1 MNYIVSSALMLTL
14 CCGTGVAREVPV
26 ALGVSGIDATAT
38 VDQTRED
45 QAREDTERGEHEG
58 SRLSA
63 PIEGTWILTIHR
75 VNQGITF
82 SALQSFTAGG
92 VTLAT
97 GTADRT
103 PPPPISP
110 LYGSWKRTG
119 HNRYAFTICFFFFDD
134 AGNALGM
141 LTTAASFRMED
152 DNRLTGSGTALTC
165 DINGDN
171 CSDINS
177 PITFTGKRLIPDNS
191 FR

>member
-1 MNYIVSSALMLTL
+1 MAIGNGNIKRKLGVLLIASA
-14 CCGTGVAREVPV
+14 AV
-26 ALGVSGIDATAT
+26 ALGVSGMSATAT
-38 VDQTRED
+38 ADQVRED
-45 QAREDTERGEHEG
+45 QARGEHER

-97 GTADRT
+97 GTVDRT
-103 PPPPISP
+103 PPPAISP

-119 HNRYAFTICFFFFDD
+119 HNRYVSTICFFFFDE

-141 LTTAASFRMED
+141 LKTPASYRMED

-171 CSDINS
+171 CIDDVNS
-177 PITFTGKRLIPDNS
+177 SITFTGKRLMAEGPSN
-191 FR
+191 

>member
-1 MNYIVSSALMLTL
+1 MAILGNGNIKRKVGVLLIASATL
-14 CCGTGVAREVPV
+14 
-26 ALGVSGIDATAT
+26 ALGVSGMSSTAG
-38 VDQTRED
+38 ED
-45 QAREDTERGEHEG
+45 QAREDQEKGEHGG

-97 GTADRT
+97 GTVDRT

-119 HNRYAFTICFFFFDD
+119 HNRYAATICFFFFDD

-141 LTTAASFRMED
+141 FKTPSSFRLED
-152 DNRLTGSGTALTC
+152 DNHLTGSGTGLTC
-165 DINGDN
+165 DVNGDN
-171 CSDINS
+171 CVDINS
-177 PITFTGKRLIPDNS
+177 LITFTGKRLMAEGASD
-191 FR
+191 